1 MASKGQEGTR
11 LVCTSRG
18 CWAKGSQPPEPQS
31 LPARLPYTTTFSA
44 QRHPEGAESSC
55 SETLRQ
61 SQTDLARVYVAV
73 WQLG

>member
-31 LPARLPYTTTFSA
+31 LPYTTTFSA

-55 SETLRQ
+55 SETLRAKLIQ
-61 SQTDLARVYVAV
+61 PEST
-73 WQLG
+73 WQFGSLVESLL